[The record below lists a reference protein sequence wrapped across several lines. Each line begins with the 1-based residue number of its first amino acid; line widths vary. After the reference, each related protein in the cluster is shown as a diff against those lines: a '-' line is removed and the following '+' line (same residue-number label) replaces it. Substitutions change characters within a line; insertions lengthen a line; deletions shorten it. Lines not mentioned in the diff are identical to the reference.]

1 MSSKNYIRY
10 VLEALDEVGGIR
22 AGYKS
27 LALQLETKTLLVE
40 CRHGKD
46 DLRVYKLWEWGWVGG
61 YSRYWKSVPSE
72 DKRIISEECRKILK
86 YREKGYIEEYGV

>member
-1 MSSKNYIRY
+1 MNYIKY

-27 LALQLETKTLLVE
+27 LAIHLETKSVTIE

-46 DLRVYKLWEWGWVGG
+46 DLRVYEWGG
-61 YSRYWKSVPSE
+61 YQRYWPSVPSR
-72 DKRIISEECRKILK
+72 DKREISEKCREILEWDRK
-86 YREKGYIEEYGV
+86 YREERFMEEEYV